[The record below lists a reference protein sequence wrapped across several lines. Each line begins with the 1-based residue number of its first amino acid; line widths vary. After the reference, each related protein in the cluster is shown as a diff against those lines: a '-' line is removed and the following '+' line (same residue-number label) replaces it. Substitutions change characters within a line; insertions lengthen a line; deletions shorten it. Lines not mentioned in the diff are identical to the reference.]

1 MRIVLYEPT
10 RADHRAAFR
19 DLNLAW
25 IERWFVVEPRDR
37 LELENPEEHILAAG
51 GWIFI
56 AEWETPHGIEVVGTC
71 ALLAGHDGARELAKM
86 AVKES
91 FKGRGIGRA
100 LGEAAIEVARGE
112 GASRVELMSNTKLEP
127 AIALYRRLGFVEVPL
142 PMNDYRRANIKMEMK
157 LELKPGT
164 TPTSSE

>member
-1 MRIVLYEPT
+1 MLR
-10 RADHRAAFR
+10 
-19 DLNLAW
+19 
-25 IERWFVVEPRDR
+25 
-37 LELENPEEHILAAG
+37 
-51 GWIFI
+51 
-56 AEWETPHGIEVVGTC
+56 GIEVVGTC